1 MFPNA
6 LVKYNQFLIQSSVI
20 TVFGT
25 LSLEEEKD
33 AKVLANVISGAPK
46 SGDKAL
52 NDSENKAKQGSNK
65 SNRKRGLFLRF
76 NSKNDYNIEKAKNIV
91 SIFDGSY
98 PLYFYYLDEKKYEL
112 QSRELFVEVNKTMLL
127 ELKRILGSDNV
138 VFVE

>member
-1 MFPNA
+1 M
-6 LVKYNQFLIQSSVI
+6 IQSGVI

-46 SGDKAL
+46 LGDKIL
-52 NDSENKAKQGSNK
+52 NHSEKAEPEKPDSK
-65 SNRKRGLFLRF
+65 SHKRRGLFLRF
-76 NSKNDYNIEKAKNIV
+76 SSRDDKNIEKAINIA

-112 QSRELFVEVNKTMLL
+112 QNRLL
-127 ELKRILGSDNV
+127 LLK
-138 VFVE
+138 